1 MQVVCSYKAGSMY
14 IKTSVLDSLTPLLI
28 FPPPSPSSRRYPKTL
43 TLSLNFLLKLI
54 SFNDMYK
61 DIFREVGILTM
72 LSNALKEYASQL
84 KEDRTGV
91 PVCVRERKETEGRV
105 MGRVRERVRG
115 RVGRE

>member
-1 MQVVCSYKAGSMY
+1 MQVVCSYKARSMY
-14 IKTSVLDSLTPLLI
+14 IKTSVLDSLTPLPI
-28 FPPPSPSSRRYPKTL
+28 FPPTLSLYFLTSSHRYPKTL

-91 PVCVRERKETEGRV
+91 PVCVCERERRP
-105 MGRVRERVRG
+105 RG
-115 RVGRE
+115 E